1 MATISETDYQLL
13 VRKKVNECYD
23 VARVARSRGLDI
35 TDRVEIPLANDMAD
49 RIGEL
54 LNLKDISQEIRDLSL
69 TMSREEVALEMAKR
83 TAQKYSGEGMDKA
96 VDMSVRVGL
105 AILTEGIL
113 VAPLEGIS
121 RVTIGKNF
129 DGTDYVSVVY
139 AGPIRGAGGTA
150 QALSVLIADLVRRQL
165 NIGKFQITDEE
176 IERYIEEIQSYN
188 RVKHL
193 QYLPDDQE
201 IKNVLKNCPVCIDG
215 EGSEDEEI
223 SGHRDMERFK
233 TNKIRGGMCLVLCE
247 GLLQKTKKVLKHTT
261 KLGINDWDF
270 LEKSGKNTTD
280 DAVDRKATKFLGD
293 LVAGRPVFGYP
304 NRPGGFRLRYGRS
317 RLSGLAAASI
327 HPATMIILDD
337 FVATGSQLKVE
348 LPGKAAAMTPCDE
361 IEGPMVL
368 LDDGRHLRIR
378 DEKQAKEVVKKVVE
392 ITDLGE
398 ILISYGDFLENN
410 HVLEP
415 SPFVMEWWNKLAVAA
430 NVPRERI
437 IVRNVKDAID
447 LSKEFHIPLHP
458 DYNFFC
464 HDLSVEEIN
473 ELGDIITDSV
483 EKRKYPS
490 ISRADKTEDI
500 LKKLGIEYR
509 TVGNEIIL
517 DDKNIL
523 RELMG
528 NFRHIETTDPMECIS
543 SIAGVTIMPR
553 GPVRI
558 GARLGRPEKAGE
570 RKMKPKVHSLFPIEN
585 TGSSRRSIM
594 DAAKS
599 SHSKYE
605 VEVNVR
611 KCTNCN
617 HVGPEVRC
625 SECGSPMKDSGTYE
639 KIKVDLSKIWNSALD
654 NLGVSPNDL
663 KEFKGVKKVMSKG
676 KHVEPLE
683 KGILRSL
690 NNVSVNKDG
699 TCRYDMSDVP
709 ITHFKSSEI
718 FLPEEKAREIGYEP
732 GMNELFTQDIIIP
745 MDCARYLLNV
755 SKYVDDLL
763 EKYYKMDKFYN
774 CRDESDL
781 IGHIVIGLAPH
792 TSGGIAGRII
802 GFSRV
807 NGGYAHPF
815 YHAAKR
821 RNCDG
826 DEDSVMLLM
835 DGLLNFSKDFLPS
848 TTGGLMDAPL
858 VMTLLLRPD
867 EVDKEAL
874 NVDSQ
879 SEYPLEFYEATL
891 KRIKPAEIEEM
902 MKPVKYM
909 VEKTGSARG
918 MDFQFST
925 KDLNSGVLLS
935 SYKTLETMSEKIEKQ
950 LNLAKIIRAVD
961 QDDVASRLINSHFLP
976 DMFGNYRGFFSQEM
990 RCTKC
995 NAKYR
1000 RIPLSG
1006 KCQKCGNDNLILTI
1020 HRGGIVKYMEE
1031 TRKLMKNFN
1040 LPPAQMYRIENIFR
1054 SIDTS
1059 FNSTEDIQRVET
1071 HIENPLD
1078 NYGEIEEEILE

>member
-1 MATISETDYQLL
+1 MPISEKEYQNLI
-13 VRKKVNECYD
+13 RTKVNQCYD
-23 VARVARSRGLDI
+23 IAKIARSKGLDI
-35 TDRVEIPLANDMAD
+35 NERVEIPLANDMAD

-54 LNLKDISQEIRDLSL
+54 LDLKGISQEIRDLSL

-83 TAQKYSGEGMDKA
+83 TAQKYSQYGPDKA

-176 IERYIEEIQSYN
+176 VERYIEEIQSYN

-261 KLGINDWDF
+261 KLGISDWDF

-280 DAVDRKATKFLGD
+280 EVVDRKSTKFLGD

-304 NRPGGFRLRYGRS
+304 NRAGGFRLRYGRS

-348 LPGKAAAMTPCDE
+348 LPGKAAAITPCDE

-368 LDDGRHLRIR
+368 LGDGRHIRIR
-378 DEKQAKEVVKKVVE
+378 NEKQAREVANNVVE

-410 HVLEP
+410 HILEP
-415 SPFVMEWWNKLAVAA
+415 SPFAIEWWNKIALTKKI
-430 NVPRERI
+430 PEGKM
-437 IVRNVKDAID
+437 IVKNVKEAIL
-447 LSKEFHIPLHP
+447 LSKEYDIPLHP
-458 DYNFFC
+458 DFNLFW
-464 HDLSVEEIN
+464 HDLSVDEIN
-473 ELGDIITDSV
+473 EVGNIIS
-483 EKRKYPS
+483 KSISQNSYPS
-490 ISRADKTEDI
+490 IVNTERTEE
-500 LKKLGIEYR
+500 LMKRLGVEYHISEK
-509 TVGNEIIL
+509 EIIL
-517 DDKNIL
+517 DDGGIL
-523 RELMG
+523 KEIMSNYHEIKSG
-528 NFRHIETTDPMECIS
+528 GPMECICE
-543 SIAGVTIMPR
+543 IAGIEIRPR
-553 GPVRI
+553 GPVRV

-585 TGSSRRSIM
+585 NGSSRRSII
-594 DAAKS
+594 DAVKS
-599 SHSKYE
+599 SNSRYD
-605 VEVNVR
+605 VETNVR
-611 KCTNCN
+611 VCTNCN
-617 HVGPEVRC
+617 HTGPEVRC
-625 SECGSPMKDSGTYE
+625 CECGSPMKNTNKSE
-639 KIKVDLSKIWNSALD
+639 KIKVDLKKIWDSAFEY
-654 NLGVSPNDL
+654 LGLNPNDI

-676 KHVEPLE
+676 KNVEPLE

-718 FLPEEKAREIGYEP
+718 FLPEQKAKEIGYEP
-732 GMNELFTQDIIIP
+732 GMNEIFTQDIIIP
-745 MDCARYLLNV
+745 MDCATYLLNV
-755 SKYVDDLL
+755 SRYVDGLL
-763 EKYYKMDKFYN
+763 EKYYGMERFYN

-858 VMTLLLRPD
+858 VMTLLLKPD

-879 SEYPLEFYEATL
+879 SDYPLEFYESTL
-891 KRIKPAEIEEM
+891 NRAKPAELEEL
-902 MKPVKYM
+902 MKPVKLI
-909 VEKTGSARG
+909 VEETGSARG
-918 MDFQFST
+918 ISFQFST
-925 KDLNSGVLLS
+925 GDLNSGVLLS

-976 DMFGNYRGFFSQEM
+976 DMFGNYRGFFSQEV

-995 NAKYR
+995 NTKYR
-1000 RIPLSG
+1000 RVPLSG

-1031 TRKLMKNFN
+1031 TRKLMKNFK

-1054 SIDTS
+1054 SIETS
-1059 FNSTEDIQRVET
+1059 FNKTEDIRRVET

-1078 NYGEIEEEILE
+1078 NYGELEEEMLE